1 MGRYVQYFTTPFTQQ
16 QVAEGFSHF
25 MTSEGFTLTNVKG
38 EQVWKKG
45 MGLLT
50 APQYLKL
57 SDLGGTY
64 VLEAWIK
71 FALLPGV
78 YVGEMGINGAFG
90 AIPKKLL
97 KDRVNSVFQG
107 LQAQLISAP
116 ANNAPAQQYQQP
128 QQYAQQQYTQPQ
140 QQQYAQPQDMQ
151 NNGSN

>member
-1 MGRYVQYFTTPFTQQ
+1 MGRYIQYFTTPFTQQ
-16 QVAEGFSHF
+16 QVAEGFSSF
-25 MTSEGFTLTNVKG
+25 LTNEGFTLTNVKG
-38 EQVWKKG
+38 ERVWKKG

-57 SDLGGTY
+57 SDVGGTY

-116 ANNAPAQQYQQP
+116 ANNAAAP
-128 QQYAQQQYTQPQ
+128 QFQQ